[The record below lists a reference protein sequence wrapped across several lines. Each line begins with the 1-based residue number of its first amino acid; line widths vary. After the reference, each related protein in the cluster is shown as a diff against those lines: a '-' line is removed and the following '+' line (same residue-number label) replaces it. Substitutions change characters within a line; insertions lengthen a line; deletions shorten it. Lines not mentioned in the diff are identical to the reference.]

1 MKKLQVK
8 YAEKREPDY
17 VLFEILQALTAARNK
32 TRDLQVERY
41 EKPIQQIL
49 DQLYAELRG
58 M

>member
-17 VLFEILQALTAARNK
+17 VLFEILQALTTARNK
-32 TRDLQVERY
+32 IRRLEVPRY
-41 EKPIQQIL
+41 EQPVQQIL
-49 DQLYAELRG
+49 DKLYEELRN

>member
-17 VLFEILQALTAARNK
+17 VLFEVLQALTAARNK
-32 TRDLQVERY
+32 IRDLKVKRY
-41 EKPIQQIL
+41 EEPLQKII
-49 DQLYAELRG
+49 DQLYAELRS

>member
-17 VLFEILQALTAARNK
+17 VLFEVLQALTAARNK
-32 TRDLQVERY
+32 IRRLEVKRY
-41 EKPIQQIL
+41 EEPVQQIL
-49 DQLYAELRG
+49 DQLYEELRK